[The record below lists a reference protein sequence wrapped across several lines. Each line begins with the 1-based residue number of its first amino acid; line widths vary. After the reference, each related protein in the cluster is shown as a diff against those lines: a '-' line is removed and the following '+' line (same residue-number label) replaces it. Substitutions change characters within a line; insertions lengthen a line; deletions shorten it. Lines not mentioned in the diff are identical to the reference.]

1 MEKCEKA
8 KLSTFFKIFYLSF
21 QNRIRHKHQNLN
33 ENIEKE
39 KKNAINTKDKDW
51 TWNCK
56 KNKVMIISFLCFFQ
70 IYLTIA
76 KLNNV
81 LSNGWLLLKVLGME
95 REKVRNEIW

>member
-39 KKNAINTKDKDW
+39 KKKMLLILKIKTGPETVRK
-51 TWNCK
+51 
-56 KNKVMIISFLCFFQ
+56 I
-70 IYLTIA
+70 
-76 KLNNV
+76 KL
-81 LSNGWLLLKVLGME
+81 WLLVFCVFFKF
-95 REKVRNEIW
+95 I